1 MSTNSKEARFRQQMK
16 ALDAHKI
23 EMRKPAEQRDA
34 KKVMQPRA
42 LIKIRLRCK
51 LCGRP
56 RAVYRKF
63 GICRLCLRDMAS
75 DGLVPGMRKAS
86 W

>member
-1 MSTNSKEARFRQQMK
+1 MSTNAKEAQFRVQMK
-16 ALDAHKI
+16 ALEAHKG
-23 EMRKPAEQRDA
+23 EMRKPAEQRDP
-34 KKVMQPRA
+34 KKVMLPRA
-42 LIKIRLRCK
+42 LIRIRLRCK
-51 LCGRP
+51 LCGRS

-63 GICRLCLRDMAS
+63 GICRLCLRDMAN